1 MSTKKDKRKNITKR
15 TVKRNT
21 DVNNVKTMLN
31 NEINRWSSELAIIKH
46 ECNKLENELR
56 FVEALEYQRGELYCY
71 EFIKALKQIR
81 KHLV

>member
-21 DVNNVKTMLN
+21 DINNVKTMLN
-31 NEINRWSSELAIIKH
+31 NEINRWSSELAIIKY

-56 FVEALEYQRGELYCY
+56 FVEALEYQHGALYCN
-71 EFIKALKQIR
+71 EFLKALKQIR

>member
-1 MSTKKDKRKNITKR
+1 MNTKKYKRKNITKR
-15 TVKRNT
+15 IVKRNT

-31 NEINRWSSELAIIKH
+31 NEINRWSLELAINKH

-56 FVEALEYQRGELYCY
+56 FVEALKYKHGALYCN
-71 EFIKALKQIR
+71 EFLKALKRIR